1 MQMLALY
8 SIKGGVGKTA
18 SAVNLAAE
26 AALAGKRVLLWD
38 LDPQAAT
45 TFYLK
50 SKAKVRGGI
59 DKLVKGKATLDKV
72 IRATEI
78 ERLDLLPASFGS
90 REMDRLLEGRKP
102 SRLRKILKPIN
113 DDYDLVL
120 LDCPPNLS
128 ALSDQVFSSIDAL
141 LVPVVPSTLSMRTL
155 TLLREHLDGQDQPC
169 PVWPFATLVDRR
181 KRLHRDTLE
190 TLPEQ
195 WPLRLSATIPYASV
209 IERMG
214 VEQAPV
220 ASFARR
226 TRAAQAYTA
235 LWEEVAGRLGNA

>member
-26 AALAGKRVLLWD
+26 ASLAGKRVLLWD

-50 SKAKVRGGI
+50 SKAKVRGGV

-78 ERLDLLPASFGS
+78 DRLDLLPASFGS
-90 REMDRLLEGRKP
+90 REMDRLLEDRKP
-102 SRLRKILKPIN
+102 SRLRKILKPVS

-120 LDCPPNLS
+120 LDCPPSLS
-128 ALSDQVFSSIDAL
+128 ALSGQVFSSVDAL
-141 LVPVVPSTLSMRTL
+141 LVPVIPTTLSLRTL
-155 TLLREHLDGQDQPC
+155 TMLREHLDAEDHTC
-169 PVWPFATLVDRR
+169 PMWPFATLVDRR
-181 KRLHRDTLE
+181 KRLHRDMLE
-190 TLPEQ
+190 ALSEQ
-195 WPLRLSATIPYASV
+195 WPLRLSAAIPYASV
-209 IERMG
+209 IEHMG
-214 VEQAPV
+214 LEQAPV

>member
-26 AALAGKRVLLWD
+26 ASLAGKRVLLWD

-50 SKAKVRGGI
+50 SKAKVRGGV

-78 ERLDLLPASFGS
+78 DRLDLLPASFGS
-90 REMDRLLEGRKP
+90 REMDRLLEDRKP
-102 SRLRKILKPIN
+102 SRLRKILKPVS

-120 LDCPPNLS
+120 LDCPPSLS
-128 ALSDQVFSSIDAL
+128 ALSGQVF
-141 LVPVVPSTLSMRTL
+141 PVSTPCWYRSFPPPCPCVPSPCCASIWMPRTI
-155 TLLREHLDGQDQPC
+155 RVQCGRSPRWSIAASGC
-169 PVWPFATLVDRR
+169 IATCW
-181 KRLHRDTLE
+181 KRFPSSGRCGY
-190 TLPEQ
+190 P
-195 WPLRLSATIPYASV
+195 PRS
-209 IERMG
+209 RMP
-214 VEQAPV
+214 A
-220 ASFARR
+220 
-226 TRAAQAYTA
+226 
-235 LWEEVAGRLGNA
+235 